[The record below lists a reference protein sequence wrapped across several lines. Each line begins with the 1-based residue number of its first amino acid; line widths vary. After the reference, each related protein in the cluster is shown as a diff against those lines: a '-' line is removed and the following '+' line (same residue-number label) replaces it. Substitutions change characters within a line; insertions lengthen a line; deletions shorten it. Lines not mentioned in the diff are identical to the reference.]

1 VIAAILLALLL
12 LGASVGARQL
22 ADLRRLTDVAPVSAA
37 DKVAVVIPAR
47 NEAATLPKLLASLHS
62 APSAVAEVV
71 VVDDGSTDGTFEA
84 ALSGGAEPIVVTKV
98 PAGWTGKAWACHV
111 GADATRADLLLF
123 LDADTVLA
131 PDAIPRLRA
140 AHEEYGGLVSVQ
152 PYHEA
157 HAPYEQLSAY
167 FNALSLM
174 GSGEFAR
181 RSAHRPMAYG
191 PCLLTS
197 RADYEGVGGHTVVRD
212 AILDDVQLATVYARA
227 GLSVRCF
234 IGGTSLRM
242 RMYPNGFR
250 QLMEGWTKNIAS
262 GAERADRRAAAGA
275 AAWVCC
281 HFATGVGGLLTIL
294 SLVTGGRW
302 LLTGPWFL
310 WAVAW
315 VGLALQFRN
324 ILRRIGSYRWWTWA
338 MFPIPLLAFALLFT
352 RSAYLTYGRG
362 AVRWRGRSIR
372 LPRRKQQWE
381 GTDA

>member
-1 VIAAILLALLL
+1 
-12 LGASVGARQL
+12 
-22 ADLRRLTDVAPVSAA
+22 
-37 DKVAVVIPAR
+37 
-47 NEAATLPKLLASLHS
+47 
-62 APSAVAEVV
+62 
-71 VVDDGSTDGTFEA
+71 
-84 ALSGGAEPIVVTKV
+84 
-98 PAGWTGKAWACHV
+98 
-111 GADATRADLLLF
+111 
-123 LDADTVLA
+123 
-131 PDAIPRLRA
+131 
-140 AHEEYGGLVSVQ
+140 
-152 PYHEA
+152 
-157 HAPYEQLSAY
+157 
-167 FNALSLM
+167 
-174 GSGEFAR
+174 
-181 RSAHRPMAYG
+181 
-191 PCLLTS
+191 
-197 RADYEGVGGHTVVRD
+197 VVRD

-227 GLSVRCF
+227 GLAVRCF

>member
-1 VIAAILLALLL
+1 M
-12 LGASVGARQL
+12 
-22 ADLRRLTDVAPVSAA
+22 SAA

-197 RADYEGVGGHTVVRD
+197 RADYEGVGGHTGPD
-212 AILDDVQLATVYARA
+212 PE
-227 GLSVRCF
+227 S
-234 IGGTSLRM
+234 
-242 RMYPNGFR
+242 
-250 QLMEGWTKNIAS
+250 WT
-262 GAERADRRAAAGA
+262 R
-275 AAWVCC
+275 
-281 HFATGVGGLLTIL
+281 
-294 SLVTGGRW
+294 
-302 LLTGPWFL
+302 
-310 WAVAW
+310 
-315 VGLALQFRN
+315 
-324 ILRRIGSYRWWTWA
+324 
-338 MFPIPLLAFALLFT
+338 
-352 RSAYLTYGRG
+352 
-362 AVRWRGRSIR
+362 
-372 LPRRKQQWE
+372 
-381 GTDA
+381 